1 MLTHKFWLLLVC
13 DISKVEISP
22 GPPLP
27 APHQKRNK
35 IERKRPKLCSQE
47 GGPEW
52 AHAMRELLVACT
64 KWLQEMIIVSVLAVL
79 VHISYPIHAT
89 HTAHPFVWRKLKSH
103 TLEPSTYQQSTSWI
117 HFLHITAWCMSRSN
131 AKAYHWLYSHC
142 LPSFFLVVPSSYLF
156 SILFSIAPAD
166 SQYGKTRV
174 AQLSSVLVTWFSR
187 LNKLSEGNSAIQG
200 VPLTYN
206 RGNVL
211 FMSENIPRAS
221 MMAIILWQNQPSR
234 VHSLVW

>member
-1 MLTHKFWLLLVC
+1 MVNCAYTQILTI
-13 DISKVEISP
+13 ISLWYFEGRNIP
-22 GPPLP
+22 GPTSSSPP
-27 APHQKRNK
+27 GKKK

-47 GGPEW
+47 GGPDW

-89 HTAHPFVWRKLKSH
+89 HTTHPFVWRKLKSH

-142 LPSFFLVVPSSYLF
+142 VPSFFPSFFLVVPVVIMTFLNSTSRFTIWKDQGSPIGLCPCDL
-156 SILFSIAPAD
+156 ILQA
-166 SQYGKTRV
+166 K
-174 AQLSSVLVTWFSR
+174 
-187 LNKLSEGNSAIQG
+187 
-200 VPLTYN
+200 
-206 RGNVL
+206 
-211 FMSENIPRAS
+211 
-221 MMAIILWQNQPSR
+221 
-234 VHSLVW
+234 